1 MKKLLLIA
9 IAVLA
14 MMLLSQ
20 SSRSADH
27 IDSPRA
33 LSAGPEV
40 DVTDQYAWMSP
51 DAKSVFIVM
60 GFLRNASVDS
70 RFSDSAQYVVR
81 TFSRQKFG
89 DPPGPEVDI
98 ICVFSKAQ
106 IIQCWAG
113 NESYV
118 TGDASNPA
126 GITSADGKLRVFAGL
141 RSDAMFFNSAG
152 FRATARMVTAALPNL
167 QVDTSGCPQVNA
179 ETSAALIKQLGTS
192 PTGGTA
198 VNAFNMLNDLDIAL
212 VVDKSILTKNGPIL
226 SISLATYRP

>member
-1 MKKLLLIA
+1 
-9 IAVLA
+9 
-14 MMLLSQ
+14 
-20 SSRSADH
+20 
-27 IDSPRA
+27 
-33 LSAGPEV
+33 
-40 DVTDQYAWMSP
+40 MSP